1 MRDYDDDF
9 DSTYATYEFK
19 VPDKWKSDF
28 DKIIDGKM
36 SEVSKEY
43 VSYLKEFYP
52 KLAEQGVFD
61 KFFSNE
67 VNAE

>member
-1 MRDYDDDF
+1 MKVGILVNCFR
-9 DSTYATYEFK
+9 TYEFK

-28 DKIIDGKM
+28 DKIMDGKM
-36 SEVSKEY
+36 SEVSEEY
-43 VSYLKEFYP
+43 ITYLKEFYP

-67 VNAE
+67 ESEE